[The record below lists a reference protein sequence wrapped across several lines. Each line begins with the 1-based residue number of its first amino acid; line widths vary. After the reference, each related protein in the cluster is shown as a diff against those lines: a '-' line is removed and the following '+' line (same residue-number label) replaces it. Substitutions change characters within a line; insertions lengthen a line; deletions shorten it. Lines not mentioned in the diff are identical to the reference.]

1 MRRIGYSFM
10 PKSALLKPAIF
21 LDRDGVL
28 NEDVGYVYRPE
39 DLTILD
45 GVVESLTTLKA
56 KGFLLIVVTNQ
67 SGVARGKFDLK
78 AVNAFNTHLEKSII
92 DQGGPQIDRFFVCP
106 HHPDGV
112 VKEYAKNCDCR
123 KPAPGLILE
132 AAKVF
137 GIDLKKSWM
146 VGDKDSDVLC
156 AKNAGVHAI
165 LAQSDKYPQ
174 STKGVSLAS
183 DLKDALKYIT

>member
-1 MRRIGYSFM
+1 M
-10 PKSALLKPAIF
+10 PKPALLKPAVF

-28 NEDVGYVYRPE
+28 NKDIGYVYRPE

-45 GVVESLTTLKA
+45 GVVESLIILKA
-56 KGFLLIVVTNQ
+56 KGFLLIVITNQ
-67 SGVARGKFDLK
+67 SGVARGKFDLP
-78 AVNAFNTHLEKSII
+78 AVNVFNTHLEKAII
-92 DQGGPQIDRFFVCP
+92 IQGGPKIDRFFVCP

-112 VKEYAKNCDCR
+112 VKEYAKNCGCR

-137 GIDLKKSWM
+137 GIDLKRSWM

-165 LAQSDKYPQ
+165 LAQSDKYQ
-174 STKGVSLAS
+174 QTTESVSVAS
-183 DLKDALKYIT
+183 DLKDALKFIT